1 MIRRLVVLAVL
12 AGGFESGVHA
22 QTTGTPV
29 FLAPTKAFRN
39 SEIGIFFTDPGPGF
53 TLVGM
58 YRAGRGSVDIGFR
71 AGIGD
76 NDTDA
81 NLPNGPSTT
90 FFLVGADVRMRM
102 LRATETFPLDG
113 SLTLGIG
120 GVFGDDASVGLIPI
134 GVSLGRRIN
143 LEGTRTTFIPYFE
156 PVLVPTFGDTEDDIQ
171 FGLGLGVDIQFS
183 PRLDARLGAG
193 LGDYDGI
200 SLGVSFTR

>member
-1 MIRRLVVLAVL
+1 MLRRLLFVAVL
-12 AGGFESGVHA
+12 AGGFGSEVHA

-29 FLAPTKAFRN
+29 FLAPTKAFR
-39 SEIGIFFTDPGPGF
+39 STELGIFFTDPGPGF
-53 TLVGM
+53 TLEGM
-58 YRAGRGSVDIGFR
+58 YRAGRGSMDIGFR

-76 NDTDA
+76 NDTDI
-81 NLPNGPSTT
+81 PNGPSST
-90 FFLVGADVRMRM
+90 FFLAGVDIRMKM
-102 LRATETFPLDG
+102 IRATEAFPLDG

-120 GVFGDDASVGLIPI
+120 GIFGDDETIGLIPI
-134 GVSLGRRIN
+134 GISLGRRVN

-156 PVLVPTFGDTEDDIQ
+156 PVLVPTFGDTQDDIQ

>member
-1 MIRRLVVLAVL
+1 MIRRLLCLAII
-12 AGGFESGVHA
+12 AGGFGSEIHA
-22 QTTGTPV
+22 QTTSTPV
-29 FLAPTKAFRN
+29 FLAPTKAFRS
-39 SEIGIFFTDPGPGF
+39 SEIGIFFTDPGQGF
-53 TLVGM
+53 TLEGM
-58 YRAGRGSVDIGFR
+58 YRAGRGSIDVGFR

-76 NDTDA
+76 NDTDI
-81 NLPNGPSTT
+81 PNGPSST
-90 FFLVGADVRMRM
+90 FFMVGADVRMRM
-102 LRATETFPLDG
+102 LRATEAFPLDG

-134 GVSLGRRIN
+134 GFSLGRRIN

-156 PVLVPTFGDTEDDIQ
+156 PILVPTFGDTQDDIQ

-193 LGDYDGI
+193 LGDFDGI